1 MCTLKH
7 LSISSLPLQHDLVG
21 GHAGLVQVLPVA
33 SMLSCMILLP
43 QPLLA
48 TVLGEHTLLF
58 ECGDRLAR
66 GAEDTPL
73 EQLEPII
80 VLHVCHGR
88 EVVSDRLGSQ
98 EVESVIVLKKI
109 D

>member
-1 MCTLKH
+1 MGTLKH
-7 LSISSLPLQHDLVG
+7 LSISSRPPQHDLVG
-21 GHAGLVQVLPVA
+21 LLKVLPVA
-33 SMLSCMILLP
+33 STLSCVVPLS
-43 QPLLA
+43 QPILA
-48 TVLGEHTLLF
+48 TVLGEYALLL
-58 ECGDRLAR
+58 ESGDRLAR

-73 EQLEPII
+73 EQLEPLI

-88 EVVSDRLGSQ
+88 EVVSHRLGSQ